1 MKRERENKSERRE
14 VEMRGEIERV
24 REKVK
29 EMMKEEVNKMFGK
42 GLIWQTDLE
51 KVSTF
56 TLKIFHFIKQQQQQ
70 QQQQQTNKQQT
81 NKQQTNKQM
90 TKEEIERMR
99 ETWKKSE
106 KKKEEEEE
114 ETFEMMKNLVPA
126 MQVLLTHGMRE
137 FLEVMEKGKKEIEKM
152 KREEKTKK
160 WEEVITMTKKAI
172 SNEPQH
178 PKMKALREFLSRDF
192 SEYFFFSSF
201 FFFFFFFLRKKSQTT
216 KTNTQRKT
224 VEL

>member
-1 MKRERENKSERRE
+1 
-14 VEMRGEIERV
+14 
-24 REKVK
+24 
-29 EMMKEEVNKMFGK
+29 
-42 GLIWQTDLE
+42 
-51 KVSTF
+51 
-56 TLKIFHFIKQQQQQ
+56 
-70 QQQQQTNKQQT
+70 
-81 NKQQTNKQM
+81 M

-114 ETFEMMKNLVPA
+114 EETFEMMENLVPA

-160 WEEVITMTKKAI
+160 WEEVITMAKKAI

-192 SEYFFFSSF
+192 SEYFFFPLPPSF
-201 FFFFFFFLRKKSQTT
+201 FLFF
-216 KTNTQRKT
+216 
-224 VEL
+224 